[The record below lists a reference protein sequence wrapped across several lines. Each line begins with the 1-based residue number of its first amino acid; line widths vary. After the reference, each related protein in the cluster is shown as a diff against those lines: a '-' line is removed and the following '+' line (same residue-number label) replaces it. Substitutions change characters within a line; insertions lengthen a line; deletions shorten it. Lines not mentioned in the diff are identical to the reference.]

1 MGRAIGVRLLVLV
14 LMGVLLI
21 ALPAEAALCHPFNHR
36 QICVVT
42 IKRSAKNYWE
52 YRVEVSVDGVK
63 QPIEVYNC
71 RDRLRTQADGK
82 LVPFEPDGTGT
93 LICRTLKQ

>member
-1 MGRAIGVRLLVLV
+1 M
-14 LMGVLLI
+14 
-21 ALPAEAALCHPFNHR
+21 ALPAEAALCHTLDHR
-36 QICVVT
+36 QVCIVT

-52 YRVEVSVDGVK
+52 YRVGVSVDGVK

-71 RDRLRTQADGK
+71 HDRLRTQADGK
-82 LVPFEPDGTGT
+82 LVPFASNGTGT